1 MKTSFVSNLTVQNA
15 MRQTIARA
23 QQERLQLQEESVTG
37 THADLGVALGV
48 RTTRSLNLRS
58 DLERMTSLIST
69 NALTTQRLASSQL
82 ALKSMSEAANKA
94 ISASILTSSP
104 SPEQLKTA
112 KASFADAI
120 SMFTG
125 AINSSFSGEFL
136 FAGINTDVIPVNDYF
151 ADPPPPPAPTAKRE
165 FDAQFQTF
173 FGFNQADPATKNITK
188 TQMDNFISSLETLY
202 MDPAPAAGTGWDN
215 WSNASDQNMTSRISN
230 SEIVQSST
238 NANTDGIRKFA
249 LGAVI
254 GYELLSLDLSDDTR
268 KAVSTAT
275 TEYMGSAISGVDG
288 ERSKLGISE
297 ARIKQANTSL
307 EAQKTILTNSVRGLE
322 SIDTYEA
329 ATRLKT
335 LETQLELAYTLT
347 SKIQGMSLLNYL

>member
-1 MKTSFVSNLTVQNA
+1 MKTSFVSTLTVQNA

-23 QQERLQLQEESVTG
+23 QQEQVKLLEESATG

-48 RTTRSLNLRS
+48 RTTRSLNLHS

-82 ALKSMSEAANKA
+82 ALKTISEAANKA
-94 ISASILTSSP
+94 LSASILTSSP

-112 KASFADAI
+112 KESFANAI
-120 SMFTG
+120 SMSTG
-125 AINSSFSGEFL
+125 AINTSFSGEFL
-136 FAGINTDVIPVNDYF
+136 FSGINTDVIPVNDYF
-151 ADPPPPPAPTAKRE
+151 SDPASAAKSE
-165 FDAQFQTF
+165 FDAKFQTF
-173 FGFNQADPATKNITK
+173 FGFNQSSSQTKNITK
-188 TQMDNFISSLETLY
+188 TQMDNFIGSLETLY

-230 SEIVQSST
+230 SESVQSST
-238 NANTDGIRKFA
+238 NANTDGMRKFA

-275 TEYMGSAISGVDG
+275 TEYMGEAISGIDG
-288 ERSKLGISE
+288 ERSRLGISE

-307 EAQKTILTNSVRGLE
+307 DAQKTILTNSVRSLE
-322 SIDTYEA
+322 GIDTYEA

-335 LETQLELAYTLT
+335 LETQLQIAYTLT
-347 SKIQGMSLLNYL
+347 SKIQSMSLLNYL